1 MKTTNCLGYRVV
13 CLHSEVDSTIT
24 YLFVGFNYNIK
35 NSIIITTHECWR
47 RNYLC
52 FSFFFIALIIL
63 GAQIWGVQT
72 RCRIADFGLNPT
84 GTTTWWRDLKMCC
97 RGVIFQCHG
106 TVLLQRCYNAYSIN
120 RWILRRFYD
129 RKFWIISR
137 YQQVRE
143 LWNYYVGLKAYSVL
157 IKNLLFRVIKISV
170 YKLRKN

>member
-97 RGVIFQCHG
+97 RGVIF
-106 TVLLQRCYNAYSIN
+106 RCGDNVMV
-120 RWILRRFYD
+120 RFYSNVVTTPIALTVG
-129 RKFWIISR
+129 FLGAFMTGNS
-137 YQQVRE
+137 E
-143 LWNYYVGLKAYSVL
+143 L
-157 IKNLLFRVIKISV
+157 FPVINK
-170 YKLRKN
+170 